1 MMCQPL
7 VLAHADGF
15 TVMVGA
21 NLSHATRRASTLA
34 VAKKWLAG
42 LSCVAGLQAFLV
54 GGYAGRRPEA
64 RCRCNASASA
74 PRADRQ

>member
-15 TVMVGA
+15 TVVGA

-34 VAKKWLAG
+34 VAQKWLAG
-42 LSCVAGLQAFLV
+42 LSCVTGLQAFLV
-54 GGYAGRRPEA
+54 GEYAGG
-64 RCRCNASASA
+64 
-74 PRADRQ
+74 PRLAVAATP